1 MDGRFFAV
9 RLSIVELVRVANKE
23 IVPPATASVRLASS
37 VAVVRLRGPI
47 PRSVVVGFSLEPFQ
61 LQPQYRRR
69 RTNGRCCRLFSPPTH
84 HKYCTA
90 MTSIAPSSI
99 ALAEAKEWADV
110 ASFMDDVLAGQVD
123 QYTHLE
129 SAVQQCNSL
138 INSISNQ
145 TDALHARSEEITN
158 SITAEIEK
166 ENVALQNESNELATQ
181 IRAVQKLEEEAA
193 TLTKTNAE
201 IIAKKRASEQNIP
214 IYKAEAAEQIGK
226 LDEIEMEHV
235 KRIPKIKNQ
244 LSMFAELTNVKW
256 DYNQKDVLAG
266 EISLPSKFVHRKFAI
281 DKEKLSK
288 YEVTEQLWSII
299 EG

>member
-1 MDGRFFAV
+1 
-9 RLSIVELVRVANKE
+9 
-23 IVPPATASVRLASS
+23 
-37 VAVVRLRGPI
+37 
-47 PRSVVVGFSLEPFQ
+47 
-61 LQPQYRRR
+61 
-69 RTNGRCCRLFSPPTH
+69 
-84 HKYCTA
+84 

-99 ALAEAKEWADV
+99 ALAEAKEWADI

-129 SAVQQCNSL
+129 SAVQQGNSL